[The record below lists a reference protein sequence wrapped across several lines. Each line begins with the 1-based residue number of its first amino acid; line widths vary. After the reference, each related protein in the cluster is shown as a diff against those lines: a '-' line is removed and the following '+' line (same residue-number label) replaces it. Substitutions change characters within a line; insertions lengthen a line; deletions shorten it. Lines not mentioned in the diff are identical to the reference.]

1 MAIEIIALNA
11 IGLPPTRV
19 QEWLELLQRHPLFAA
34 TELTALQLPLF
45 VLVIPVIAA
54 ICLATWERDAVVAG
68 LAFVFAIVGIT
79 IFLATDPVLPLL
91 ALSRDYA
98 AAASDADRA
107 SVIAA
112 ARAVM
117 ALATTSVDVGTAI
130 LAFAWI
136 GTASLM
142 RDSAPFAKPT
152 AVLAALAGATELVAV
167 GVDLFL
173 GTANILLLELAGAL
187 MVLWLVSAGRDLRRL
202 GATL

>member
-1 MAIEIIALNA
+1 MGIEIVALNA

-19 QEWLELLQRHPLFAA
+19 EDWLELLQRHPLFAV
-34 TELTALQLPLF
+34 TELTVLQLPLF

-54 ICLATWERDAVVAG
+54 ICLATRERDAVLAG
-68 LAFVFAIVGIT
+68 LAFVLAVVGIT
-79 IFLATDPVLPLL
+79 VFLATDPVLPLL

-117 ALATTSVDVGTAI
+117 AFATTSVDVGTAI

-136 GTASLM
+136 GTASLT
-142 RDSAPFAKPT
+142 RDSARFAKPT
-152 AVLAALAGATELVAV
+152 AALAALAGTTELVAV
-167 GVDLFL
+167 GVDLLL
-173 GTANILLLELAGAL
+173 GNANILLLELAGAL
-187 MVLWLVSAGRDLRRL
+187 TVLWLLSAGRDLRRI
-202 GATL
+202 GAGR